1 MLFQKYFVMLHLLVD
16 SARFVGFI
24 RRCKK
29 MRQTLAPFGGK
40 SYLCHVLF
48 RIGPSGPSD
57 EKGIG
62 CKSRTVPLL

>member
-1 MLFQKYFVMLHLLVD
+1 
-16 SARFVGFI
+16 
-24 RRCKK
+24 
-29 MRQTLAPFGGK
+29 MRESLAPFVEK
-40 SYLCHVLF
+40 PYLCLVLFRIGF

>member
-1 MLFQKYFVMLHLLVD
+1 
-16 SARFVGFI
+16 
-24 RRCKK
+24 
-29 MRQTLAPFGGK
+29 MRESLAPFVEK
-40 SYLCHVLF
+40 PYLCLVLF